1 MKKVRVLLLWL
12 LLLTKRLYKKPAFL
26 VILIVIPAVIFAYG
40 LTAQQDSGMMTIV
53 LSAEAPEDA
62 LSGSLIRELSNSS
75 DVIRFIC
82 EQDANTAEEMV
93 YNGAADAAWI
103 ILSSIKEDLEAF
115 ASGHYTGKG
124 FVRVVAREETVPLL
138 LANEKLSGRLFI
150 YCAKTCFV
158 QHLRQG
164 EAVLE
169 DVSDEDIIKYF
180 DGITF
185 DGELFSYSYISDSK
199 PKSNAMNYLLMPVR
213 GILSIL
219 VLIGA
224 MAAAMFYIADDSEG
238 LFSWISLRK
247 KPFVELGCQII
258 ALTNIMAVVLIAI
271 IAADLHV
278 HIFRELLAA
287 ALYVLCCAVFGQ
299 LIRLLCRN
307 RQSIGMLM
315 PILAMLMLVICPV
328 FISIPGLKPIQLLF
342 PPTYY
347 LNAVYNSAYLSYM
360 VLYTVALWVIYKCT
374 SRVRK
379 RL

>member
-1 MKKVRVLLLWL
+1 MKKIRGILLWL

-40 LTAQQDSGMMTIV
+40 LTAQEESGMITII
-53 LSAEAPEDA
+53 LSAESPEDA
-62 LSGSLIRELSNSS
+62 LSGSLIRELIDSS
-75 DVIRFIC
+75 DLIRFIC
-82 EQDANTAEEMV
+82 EKDAETAEEMV

-103 ILSSIKEDLEAF
+103 ILSSIEEDLVAF

-138 LANEKLSGRLFI
+138 LANEKLSGKLFI
-150 YCAKTCFV
+150 HSAKSCFI
-158 QHLRQG
+158 QHLRNE
-164 EAVLE
+164 EAALN
-169 DVSDEDIIKYF
+169 DVSDEDIIRYF
-180 DGITF
+180 DGVTF
-185 DGELFSYSYISDSK
+185 EDELFSYSYISKSK
-199 PKSNAMNYLLMPVR
+199 PNSNAINYLLMPVR

-224 MAAAMFYIADDSEG
+224 MSAAMFYIADDSDG

-258 ALTNIMAVVLIAI
+258 ALSNIMAVVLIAI

-278 HIFRELLAA
+278 CIFRELLTA
-287 ALYVLCCAVFGQ
+287 ALYVLCCAIFGQ
-299 LIRLLCRN
+299 LIRLLCGN

-328 FISIPGLKPIQLLF
+328 FISIPGLKTVQLLF

-347 LNAVYNSAYLSYM
+347 LNAVYNTDYLLYM
-360 VLYTVALWVIYKCT
+360 VLYTVGLWTIYKCT
-374 SRVRK
+374 SRVLN